1 MHSECNAGK
10 FCYLHQQLAFRYVAA
25 VHGALCKYAHIPFPC
40 LKLQIYCLHLILQF
54 AWTIGGQP
62 SVIVLWVYVHL
73 WAFLALCALWISCFE
88 ALSLLEFNVRLSLYK
103 NMNTKVHTF
112 LHGMLEKKKILHCV
126 SMSVCT
132 STGQK
137 HIQLLNQLIT
147 GAMYHLWP
155 AIQEVPNNARFI
167 GSLQRLT

>member
-40 LKLQIYCLHLILQF
+40 LKSQIYCLHLILQF
-54 AWTIGGQP
+54 AWTMQSGGQP
-62 SVIVLWVYVHL
+62 SVIVLWVCVNL
-73 WAFLALCALWISCFE
+73 WAFWDLFALWLYCFE
-88 ALSLLEFNVRLSLYK
+88 ALSLFYFNVRLSLYK
-103 NMNTKVHTF
+103 NMNTKVHSF
-112 LHGMLEKKKILHCV
+112 LHGILHCV

-137 HIQLLNQLIT
+137 HIQLLNQLII

-155 AIQEVPNNARFI
+155 EIQELPNNARFI
-167 GSLQRLT
+167 GLLQRLI